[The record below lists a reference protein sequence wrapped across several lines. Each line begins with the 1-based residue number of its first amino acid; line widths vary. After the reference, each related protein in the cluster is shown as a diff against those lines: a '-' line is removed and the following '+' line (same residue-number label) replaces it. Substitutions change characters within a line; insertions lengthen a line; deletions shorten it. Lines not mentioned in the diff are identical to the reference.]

1 MDEMRKSE
9 NGFIEA
15 ESSVCLAQQA
25 PQMAPQVAEE
35 RTSTLDICVF
45 TEQTLRA
52 GPAACA
58 RGSHQGAAVTAA
70 ALAFEGQWRK
80 RILVFRLVNRC

>member
-25 PQMAPQVAEE
+25 PQVAPQVAEE
-35 RTSTLDICVF
+35 QTSTLDICVF
-45 TEQTLRA
+45 TQHTLRA
-52 GPAACA
+52 SAAVCA
-58 RGSHQGAAVTAA
+58 RDSQQGAAVTAA
-70 ALAFEGQWRK
+70 ALSYEGRWRK
-80 RILVFRLVNRC
+80 PISVFRLVSMC